1 MATIKCLRCGSEKIM
16 QDVLIRDGMGSGLNI
31 LVINTQASIF
41 QKTKKEA
48 LKAAICGEC
57 GNVELSVNNPKQL
70 WEHYS
75 IKKNT

>member
-1 MATIKCLRCGSEKIM
+1 MTIMNCPKCDSEKIM
-16 QDVLIRDGMGSGLNI
+16 QDVLIRDEMGLSVNI

-48 LKAAICGEC
+48 LKAAVCGEC

-75 IKKNT
+75 ITKNT

>member
-1 MATIKCLRCGSEKIM
+1 MATMNCPRCDSDKIM
-16 QDVLIRDGMGSGLNI
+16 QDLLIHDEMGLSVYI
-31 LVINTQASIF
+31 LVLNTQASIF

-48 LKAAICGEC
+48 LKAAVCGEC

>member
-1 MATIKCLRCGSEKIM
+1 MSTLKCPRCDSEKIM
-16 QDVLIRDGMGSGLNI
+16 QDVLILNAMGSGLNI
-31 LVINTQASIF
+31 VVINTEASIL
-41 QKTKKEA
+41 QKTKREA
-48 LKAAICGEC
+48 LKASVCGEC

>member
-1 MATIKCLRCGSEKIM
+1 MATLKCPRCDSEKIM
-16 QDVLIRDGMGSGLNI
+16 QDLLILDKMGSGLNI
-31 LVINTQASIF
+31 LVINTEASIF
-41 QKTKKEA
+41 QKTKREE
-48 LKAAICGEC
+48 LKASVCGEC

>member
-16 QDVLIRDGMGSGLNI
+16 QDVLILDGMGSGLNI

-48 LKAAICGEC
+48 LKAAVCGEC

-75 IKKNT
+75 IKKDT

>member
-16 QDVLIRDGMGSGLNI
+16 QDVLILDGMGSGLNI

-48 LKAAICGEC
+48 LKAAVCGEY

-75 IKKNT
+75 IKKDT

>member
-48 LKAAICGEC
+48 LKAAVCGEC

>member
-1 MATIKCLRCGSEKIM
+1 MATTKCPRCGSEKIM
-16 QDVLIRDGMGSGLNI
+16 QDLLILDAMGSGLNI

-48 LKAAICGEC
+48 LKAAVCGEC